1 MIMRQVFFN
10 CSDKERAAPIAS
22 KCSDTSNSEL
32 LSNRANAMQERSK
45 LPEVEAQFNAI
56 LDKYGAFLRQTIA
69 RICPKD
75 LGIQFDD
82 IEQQSRL
89 RLGRGIEA
97 ESAIHFHRS
106 YIYKIVVSVTINAIR
121 RAKARREEQLRLA
134 GDDEDEDVTGTVA
147 ITLTDNAKN
156 SPEARAEREE
166 LLRKA
171 EEAMARLPE
180 NRRLAVGLHLKGMT
194 TDEIADLMGWSEPKA
209 RNLVYR
215 GLKDLRGAL
224 RDAGVEYSE

>member
-1 MIMRQVFFN
+1 MREK
-10 CSDKERAAPIAS
+10 SR
-22 KCSDTSNSEL
+22 L
-32 LSNRANAMQERSK
+32 QEI
-45 LPEVEAQFNAI
+45 EAEFNAI
-56 LDKYGAFLRQTIA
+56 LEKYGAFLRLTIA

-82 IEQQSRL
+82 IEQEARL
-89 RLGRGIEA
+89 RLWRAIEA
-97 ESAIHFHRS
+97 EREINFHGS
-106 YIYKIVVSVTINAIR
+106 YIYKIAVSVTINAIH

-134 GDDEDEDVTGTVA
+134 EDEEDEGAEETQP
-147 ITLTDNAKN
+147 ITLAATENN
-156 SPEARAEREE
+156 SPEALAEREE
-166 LLRKA
+166 LLRKV

-215 GLKDLRGAL
+215 GLKDLRDEL
-224 RDAGVEYSE
+224 RDEGIEYSG

>member
-1 MIMRQVFFN
+1 MREK
-10 CSDKERAAPIAS
+10 SR
-22 KCSDTSNSEL
+22 L
-32 LSNRANAMQERSK
+32 QEI
-45 LPEVEAQFNAI
+45 EAEFNAI
-56 LDKYGAFLRQTIA
+56 LEKYGAFLRQTIA

-82 IEQQSRL
+82 IEQEARL
-89 RLGRGIEA
+89 RLWRAIEA
-97 ESAIHFHRS
+97 EREINFHGS
-106 YIYKIVVSVTINAIR
+106 YIYKIVVSVTINAIQ
-121 RAKARREEQLRLA
+121 RAKSRREEQLHLVKEE
-134 GDDEDEDVTGTVA
+134 EDEAAADA
-147 ITLTDNAKN
+147 QPITLTTGEEN
-156 SPEARAEREE
+156 SPEAQAEREE
-166 LLRKA
+166 LLRKV

-224 RDAGVEYSE
+224 RDAGIEYNG